1 MYFRLQ
7 LLSVS
12 ICCIFSMLDKAAASD
27 PPLPPPLKTVTIAEP
42 SNLSEFVRDRKA
54 AVVLGKAL
62 FWDMQVGSDG
72 QTACATCHFNA
83 GADSRTKNQI
93 SPGLN
98 RVTPEGEPLP
108 DLHFDR
114 GPNSLLT
121 SADFPFRVLSDPTDR
136 SSTPLVDTN
145 DVASSQGVIYG
156 RFEGMTRG
164 TAEQIVP
171 LLDPD
176 GFQVGGMNVRR
187 VEPRNTPTVI
197 NAVFN
202 FRNFWDGRAQ
212 NDFNGVSP
220 FGSRDPDAA
229 LYRAIGLTELEQVK
243 VKLDNASLAS
253 QAVSPPL
260 NTLEMSAYGRTFPD
274 IGKKLSHLRRGLWR
288 RVPKLR
294 PLARQQVHPE
304 DSALGQYSRFPRSG
318 LTITS
323 YDQLIRRAFQPQW
336 WRSIRYIQ
344 VAADGTLRV
353 VARPDEDPSTHEYT
367 QIEYNFSL
375 FFGLAIQMYEATLI
389 ADDTPFDRFLDGEVN
404 AMSASAAR
412 GADLFRSQTRGRCIN
427 CHTGPELTDASV
439 SAVSAAPLRI
449 REGQALDRGFNNI
462 GVRPTLED
470 LGVGGSDPF
479 DNPFSTTRLLSPPP
493 PEPIAVDGAFKAPG
507 LRNVELTA
515 PYFHNGGML
524 TLQEVIEFYSRG
536 GDVAPLF
543 ARDGLAIAPLQVL
556 NLSHEE
562 KTDLLAFL
570 LSLTDER
577 VGYQRAPFD
586 HPQLFVPNGQVG
598 DEIKVITDD
607 AGKAL
612 DVWWEIPATGRHGG
626 TPLPR
631 FLE

>member
-1 MYFRLQ
+1 MYEW
-7 LLSVS
+7 VT
-12 ICCIFSMLDKAAASD
+12 ASD
-27 PPLPPPLKTVTIAEP
+27 PPLPPPLKTVAVAEP
-42 SNLSEFVRDRKA
+42 SNLSEFVRDRQA
-54 AVVLGKAL
+54 AIALGKAL

-108 DLHFDR
+108 DLHFER
-114 GPNSLLT
+114 GPNSMFT

-136 SSTPLVDTN
+136 SSTPLFDTN
-145 DVASSQGVIYG
+145 DVASSQGVAYG
-156 RFEGMTRG
+156 RFAGIAG
-164 TAEQIVP
+164 GAAERVFP
-171 LLDPD
+171 APDPD
-176 GFQVGGMNVRR
+176 GFQVGGVNVRR

-197 NAVFN
+197 NAIFN

-212 NDFNGVSP
+212 NDFNGVTP

-229 LYRAIGLTELEQVK
+229 LYRANSLTELERVRIN
-243 VKLDNASLAS
+243 LDNASLAS

-260 NTLEMSAYGRTFPD
+260 NALEMSAHGRPFPD
-274 IGKKLSHLRRGLWR
+274 IGKKLARLRRGLWR
-288 RVPKLR
+288 HVPRLR
-294 PLARQQVHPE
+294 PLARQQVHPD
-304 DSALGQYSRFPRSG
+304 DSVLGRYSRFPKPG
-318 LTITS
+318 LTISS
-323 YDQLIRRAFQPQW
+323 YDQLIRRAFQPPW
-336 WRSIRYIQ
+336 WRSARYIQ
-344 VAADGTLRV
+344 VAADGTSRV
-353 VARPDEDPSTHEYT
+353 VVRPDEDPGTNEYT
-367 QIEYNFSL
+367 LIEYNFSL

-404 AMSASAAR
+404 AISASAAR

-470 LGVGGSDPF
+470 LGVGGTDPF
-479 DNPFSTTRLLSPPP
+479 GNPLSTTRLLSPPP
-493 PEPIAVDGAFKAPG
+493 PELIAVDGAFKAPG

-536 GDVAPLF
+536 GDLAPLLT
-543 ARDGLAIAPLQVL
+543 RDGSVIAPLHVL
-556 NLSHEE
+556 NLTPEE
-562 KTDLLAFL
+562 KADLLAFL
-570 LSLTDER
+570 LALTDER
-577 VGYQRAPFD
+577 VRYQRAPFD
-586 HPQLFVPNGQVG
+586 HPQLFTPNGQVG
-598 DEIKVITDD
+598 DEIRVITDG

-612 DVWWEIPATGRHGG
+612 DVWWEIPAVGRHGG